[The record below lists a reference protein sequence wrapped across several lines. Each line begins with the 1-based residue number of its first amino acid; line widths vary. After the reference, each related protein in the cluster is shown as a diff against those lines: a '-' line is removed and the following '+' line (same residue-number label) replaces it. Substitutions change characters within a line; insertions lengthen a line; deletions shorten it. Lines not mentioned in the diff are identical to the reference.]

1 MSIRA
6 FFGQSNLRDVH
17 LGEGQNQKFKTQSL
31 NHLVTKRL
39 SDNMPS
45 VYVSAKTKA
54 RLESIQKGIPKKGKF
69 LESESIDSVISRLL
83 DDAEVPKEISK

>member
-1 MSIRA
+1 MYI
-6 FFGQSNLRDVH
+6 
-17 LGEGQNQKFKTQSL
+17 LGEQNRKFKTESL
-31 NHLVTKRL
+31 YHLVTKRL

-69 LESESIDSVISRLL
+69 LEPESIDSVVSRLL
-83 DDAEVPKEISK
+83 DDAKVPKEISK